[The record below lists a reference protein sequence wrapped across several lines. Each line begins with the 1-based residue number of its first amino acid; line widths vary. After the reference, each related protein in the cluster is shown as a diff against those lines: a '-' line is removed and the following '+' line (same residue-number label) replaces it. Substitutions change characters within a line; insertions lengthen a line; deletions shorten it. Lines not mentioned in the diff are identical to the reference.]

1 MGISEGDIADLLM
14 QINRFRAESN
24 PGLNLKVQYRLVAFH
39 DIITI
44 LVENTNAC
52 SKFTVNLAVLCK
64 DANNALALSQGEV
77 AAKVREL
84 ETAAD
89 TLTEANNILALSEAE
104 VTRLT
109 PLLAAANLEV
119 TRLEAELA
127 TSQGEVGRLGPLLL
141 AANAEV
147 ARLTPLLADANA
159 EVFRLGPELLAM
171 TLERDAGLA
180 YVAQL
185 QAWGQGMQSVAR
197 RQYSVYAKISEFY
210 GGVYEFLSP
219 SEDQN
224 LASMPSV

>member
-1 MGISEGDIADLLM
+1 
-14 QINRFRAESN
+14 
-24 PGLNLKVQYRLVAFH
+24 
-39 DIITI
+39 
-44 LVENTNAC
+44 
-52 SKFTVNLAVLCK
+52 
-64 DANNALALSQGEV
+64 
-77 AAKVREL
+77 
-84 ETAAD
+84 
-89 TLTEANNILALSEAE
+89 LALSEAE

-109 PLLAAANLEV
+109 PLLAAAVADV
-119 TRLEAELA
+119 TRLGAELA

-141 AANAEV
+141 AADAEV
-147 ARLTPLLADANA
+147 ARLGPLLLAADGEVARLGPLLAGADA
-159 EVFRLGPELLAM
+159 EVLRLGPELLAM

-210 GGVYEFLSP
+210 GGVYEFLPP